1 MQILII
7 DNDVFNEYDGGLYIY
22 RTTGDFGLELNSMG
36 YEVRFFQTKLIR
48 KSSFHSFNI
57 NETTLKVTSA
67 KRYKSKIFTYL
78 ISYIIATWTV
88 LKSDFV
94 YIYYPTNYH
103 YLCFICLLLNKKYGL
118 NLRGQQSFNSRLS
131 AFLFKRAHVVCT
143 VSEYFTKYINELGGN
158 AVTQRPMLS
167 DNFFLDEKVRVYPNL
182 KVYKILFVGRL
193 DIEKG
198 LLELLKAISNLL
210 LKGHNVS
217 LDLVGDGGDLGV
229 IESEI
234 QILGLTNIVTL
245 NGSIQNGALLKEFY
259 YRADIFV
266 LPSYHE
272 GFPRVIYEAMLSR
285 VPVVT
290 TIVGGMKTL
299 MKDGYNCIEVYPRS
313 TNDLV
318 DKLEHLIN
326 DYSVSKLLCENAFFS
341 VMEFFNFTTM
351 KQSEIINNSLNF
363 SIK

>member
-1 MQILII
+1 
-7 DNDVFNEYDGGLYIY
+7 
-22 RTTGDFGLELNSMG
+22 
-36 YEVRFFQTKLIR
+36 
-48 KSSFHSFNI
+48 
-57 NETTLKVTSA
+57 
-67 KRYKSKIFTYL
+67 
-78 ISYIIATWTV
+78 
-88 LKSDFV
+88 
-94 YIYYPTNYH
+94 
-103 YLCFICLLLNKKYGL
+103 
-118 NLRGQQSFNSRLS
+118 
-131 AFLFKRAHVVCT
+131 VVCT